1 MGSLRLAI
9 LASMREAHEQPSVA
23 KAEQQRKRKKEG
35 EKLMRALNGDKP
47 ADKTANSE
55 NPTPTNRG
63 RKKKQR
69 LETSAEE
76 MGAISVEETSADGGA
91 AKAAAA
97 RSLAPMEATLAEIG
111 RKSSGT
117 PAVTITENGVKPF
130 LASVEAPAQPGD
142 AAAPLSDRPSGDL
155 LASHVPAGGS
165 PESQVPSSDKLASDL
180 PADDALVSD
189 VPAGDAPASDS
200 VAVEPPASDTPA
212 KEAHVDTSQGVK
224 QSESLRGEEEAEY
237 PIEEVSA
244 SVSDGADEQ
253 RQSIEPHT
261 KDVLRKEVSMTS
273 SCAGEDEEEDGPAR
287 VGEGGKP
294 VKKKC
299 GSRKRSRNA
308 ELPPL
313 VATERRPGR
322 AAAKEAT
329 RRILNRQ
336 YSSEELAT
344 QEAMWAQCD
353 RCGKWRQ
360 LPSSVRPDE
369 LPPRWFCEMNVWNSA
384 QASCDAPAATSSIG
398 RPSAHRGKNGVLGG
412 RGHAIA
418 KHERLL
424 SRGSS
429 NGGISRSASFASVE
443 EQPLGV
449 FPGQLVPQF
458 ARAGSSSL
466 PENGTGPTL
475 ASVTEQPSE
484 PEAPLFQWAQCDRC
498 QKWRRLPGVVD
509 AQQLPEKWYCE
520 MNRWD
525 NSRRSCEAPEEV
537 EDDET
542 AAQQVAN
549 AAAKSNSVLPPPAVM
564 RKSNSKGAGE
574 SRGAGRPPGNR
585 ASGAKRPKPPTHQH
599 SSSSLGSMEAPGSPR
614 SSPALPRGSPRSV
627 TSSPRQHAN
636 GSALPEPP
644 GRSASKRAK
653 PVWNWVQC
661 ERRSC
666 RKWRRLPAD
675 ISPES
680 LPDRWICS
688 MNTWDER
695 FASCAA
701 DEEDVDE
708 VEDEALPEVPPLP
721 SRHSG
726 SGKLSFRELIF
737 TAEGKLRPPFSER
750 SSVTSIFSIGTRLI
764 NGKVHDIEAYAD
776 SEYYDPR
783 GRDYNVYNA
792 TTGRAPNRG
801 LLS

>member
-1 MGSLRLAI
+1 
-9 LASMREAHEQPSVA
+9 MREAHEQPSVA
-23 KAEQQRKRKKEG
+23 KTEQQRKRKKEG

-47 ADKTANSE
+47 SDKSANNE

-69 LETSAEE
+69 IETLADEA
-76 MGAISVEETSADGGA
+76 GAIGVDESSAVIGA
-91 AKAAAA
+91 EKPAA
-97 RSLAPMEATLAEIG
+97 RSLAQIEATLAETG
-111 RKSSGT
+111 QKATLR
-117 PAVTITENGVKPF
+117 PAMTITENDVKSF
-130 LASVEAPAQPGD
+130 LASVEAPAQPSD
-142 AAAPLSDRPSGDL
+142 AAALLSDL
-155 LASHVPAGGS
+155 
-165 PESQVPSSDKLASDL
+165 PSSDPLAGY
-180 PADDALVSD
+180 
-189 VPAGDAPASDS
+189 VPAGDSPASQVSSGDMPTS
-200 VAVEPPASDTPA
+200 DVPVGHVPESHVPTGDALAIDAFAIEGAPPASDAPA
-212 KEAHVDTSQGVK
+212 QDVHVDGSQGAK
-224 QSESLRGEEEAEY
+224 QAENLRGDEEAER
-237 PIEEVSA
+237 PVEEVTA
-244 SVSDGADEQ
+244 SVSDGAEEQ
-253 RQSIEPHT
+253 RQSRESHP
-261 KDVLRKEVSMTS
+261 KDVLRKEVSMTL
-273 SCAGEDEEEDGPAR
+273 SCTGEDEEEEGAAR

-294 VKKKC
+294 AKKKC
-299 GSRKRSRNA
+299 GPRKRSRNA
-308 ELPPL
+308 DLQPL

-336 YSSEELAT
+336 YSSEELAQ

-369 LPPRWFCEMNVWNSA
+369 LRGRWFCEMNVWNPA
-384 QASCDAPAATSSIG
+384 QASCDAPAATSSVG
-398 RPSAHRGKNGVLGG
+398 RPSAHRGKNGALGG
-412 RGHAIA
+412 KSHALA
-418 KHERLL
+418 KHERQL

-429 NGGISRSASFASVE
+429 NGGLSRSASFASVE
-443 EQPLGV
+443 DQPLGIV
-449 FPGQLVPQF
+449 PGQLVPQF
-458 ARAGSSSL
+458 ARAGSINLS
-466 PENGTGPTL
+466 ENGAGTTL

-542 AAQQVAN
+542 AAQQAAN
-549 AAAKSNSVLPPPAVM
+549 AVAKSNSVLPPPAVM
-564 RKSNSKGAGE
+564 RRGNSKGGGE
-574 SRGAGRPPGNR
+574 SRGAGRPPGSR

-599 SSSSLGSMEAPGSPR
+599 SSSSIGSIDTPGSPR
-614 SSPALPRGSPRSV
+614 SSPAMPRGSPRSV

-636 GSALPEPP
+636 GSVVPEPP
-644 GRSASKRAK
+644 GRSASKREK

-708 VEDEALPEVPPLP
+708 VEDEAVPEVPPLVN
-721 SRHSG
+721 RHSG

-737 TAEGKLRPPFSER
+737 NAEGKLRPPFSER

-764 NGKVHDIEAYAD
+764 NGKLHDIEAYAD
-776 SEYYDPR
+776 SEFYDPR